1 MRDNIFQEFD
11 LATTYQKL
19 IAPSSPRTVKACDF
33 FKQPDL
39 ITPLQNK
46 LSAIIKQKITSERQ

>member
-1 MRDNIFQEFD
+1 MKDHQFEEFD

-19 IAPSSPRTVKACDF
+19 IAPSNKRTVKACDF

-39 ITPLQNK
+39 LTPLKRKCAQLINEGGFK
-46 LSAIIKQKITSERQ
+46 R

>member
-1 MRDNIFQEFD
+1 MKDNIFEEFD

-19 IAPSSPRTVKACDF
+19 IAPSTPRMVKARDF

-39 ITPLQNK
+39 LTPLQRK
-46 LSAIIKQKITSERQ
+46 FTQEIKQKSNHKR

>member
-1 MRDNIFQEFD
+1 MKDFQFEEFD

-19 IAPSSPRTVKACDF
+19 IAPSRPRTVKARDF

-46 LSAIIKQKITSERQ
+46 IAALMKQKTNSRR

>member
-1 MRDNIFQEFD
+1 MKYNQFEEFD

-19 IAPSSPRTVKACDF
+19 IAPSTPRMVKACDF

-39 ITPLQNK
+39 LTPLKRK
-46 LSAIIKQKITSERQ
+46 LAQAAKQASRSDN

>member
-1 MRDNIFQEFD
+1 MKDKIFEEFD

-19 IAPSSPRTVKACDF
+19 IAPSTPRTVKAYDF

-39 ITPLQNK
+39 LTPLQRK
-46 LSAIIKQKITSERQ
+46 MAQLVKQENRFNR

>member
-1 MRDNIFQEFD
+1 MKDFQFEEFD

-19 IAPSSPRTVKACDF
+19 IAPSKSRTVKACDF

-46 LSAIIKQKITSERQ
+46 LAAILKQKTNLKG